1 MPSPFLHS
9 IRSSPPPLHLVFPF
23 SPPNPGSYHPL
34 TWQRKSSYF
43 PASYPRRISSFTID
57 SKSKLVISCPENDA
71 GVQGGGRGGEEG
83 HIHVSRVRV
92 CTLGR
97 QLGRYFHHATVPVPS
112 SSSAYPFIPSLPSPR
127 PCSLPTF
134 FLSATSLK
142 RTKALFSSAS
152 LSAS

>member
-1 MPSPFLHS
+1 MPSPSLHS
-9 IRSSPPPLHLVFPF
+9 IRSSPPPFRLVFPF
-23 SPPNPGSYHPL
+23 SPPNPGSCHPL

-71 GVQGGGRGGEEG
+71 GGEGEGKEG

-92 CTLGR
+92 CTSGG
-97 QLGRYFHHATVPVPS
+97 QLGRHFHPATIPVPS